1 VSGTAFDSVPSLQ
14 SERSVIFATRNE
26 ESPMTPSAQGRA
38 SEGRRIALVLGGGG
52 MKGFAHIGV
61 LKALEERGIRPALLA
76 GTSIGAMVAAAAVSG
91 MSADELAR
99 RAESLRRRDLFR
111 INHFGMLMDRM
122 RSRSIYMEE
131 PLRDLCAAIVPTG
144 TFEDLPTELLVNTVD
159 IERGTQIV
167 WGLPGLRDVSVQDAV
182 YASCSLPG
190 FFPPGH
196 VDGRMCVDGG
206 VIDNMPA
213 AVASLGMDMVIAVDV
228 GSSDLV
234 MLPGVA
240 QQGFA
245 TIYMRAATTMMH
257 SLQQFPLSQWSGP
270 PMLLIRPKVGKD
282 WLSFTNSVQHI
293 REGYRAAAKAL
304 EHFDTYLEQPG
315 GIFPRKRVE
324 LSVSRDKCIGCGLCA
339 AIAPTYF
346 GLDSSGKAFA
356 RTKVVEWSAADGDF
370 VHHCPT
376 LAIDAT
382 RIDLVTPPQSA
393 ELVDHPSPEP
403 SKAVGAA

>member
-26 ESPMTPSAQGRA
+26 EFPMTPSRQERT
-38 SEGRRIALVLGGGG
+38 SDGRRIALVLGGGG

-131 PLRDLCAAIVPTG
+131 PLRDLCASIVPTG
-144 TFEDLPTELLVNTVD
+144 AFDELPTELLVNTVD

-190 FFPPGH
+190 FFPPGQ

-213 AVASLGMDMVIAVDV
+213 AIASLGMDMVIAVDV

-324 LSVSRDKCIGCGLCA
+324 LSVSREKCIGCGLCA

-356 RTKVVEWSAADGDF
+356 RTKVVEWSSADGDF

>member
-1 VSGTAFDSVPSLQ
+1 
-14 SERSVIFATRNE
+14 
-26 ESPMTPSAQGRA
+26 MTPAKSGQGIA
-38 SEGRRIALVLGGGG
+38 GRKIALVLGGGG
-52 MKGFAHIGV
+52 IKGFAHIGV
-61 LKALEERGIRPALLA
+61 LKALEERGLRPARYA
-76 GTSIGAMVAAAAVSG
+76 GTSIGAMVAAAAVAG
-91 MSADELAR
+91 MSPDELAR

-122 RSRSIYMEE
+122 KSQSIYLEE
-131 PLRDLCAAIVPTG
+131 PLRALCDAIVPSG
-144 TFEDLPTELLVNTVD
+144 TFDDLPTQLLVNTVD
-159 IERGTQIV
+159 IERSTQVV
-167 WGLPGLRDVSVQDAV
+167 WGLPGLRDVSVRDAV

-190 FFPPGH
+190 FYPPGR
-196 VDGRMCVDGG
+196 VDGRLCVDGG

-213 AVASLGMDMVIAVDV
+213 AISALGMDMIIAVDV
-228 GSSDLV
+228 GSSDTTLV
-234 MLPGVA
+234 PGIG

-245 TIYMRAATTMMH
+245 SIYMRSATTMMH
-257 SLQQFPLSQWSGP
+257 ALQQFPLTQWSGP
-270 PMLLIRPKVGKD
+270 PMLLIRPKVGSD
-282 WLSFTNSVQHI
+282 WLSFSNSVQHI

-304 EHFDTYLEQPG
+304 EHIDTYIEQPG

-339 AIAPTYF
+339 ALAPTYF

-356 RTKVVEWSAADGDF
+356 RTKAVEWSSAEGDF

-382 RIDLVTPPQSA
+382 RIDLVTPPNSA
-393 ELVDHPSPEP
+393 ELVDEPGEP

>member
-1 VSGTAFDSVPSLQ
+1 
-14 SERSVIFATRNE
+14 
-26 ESPMTPSAQGRA
+26 M
-38 SEGRRIALVLGGGG
+38 VLGGGG

-61 LKALEERGIRPALLA
+61 LKALEERGIHPALYV

-91 MSADELAR
+91 MSPDELAA
-99 RAESLRRRDLFR
+99 RAESLKRRDLFR

-122 RSRSIYMEE
+122 RSQSIYLEE
-131 PLRDLCAAIVPTG
+131 PLRALTNAIVPAGHFDELHT
-144 TFEDLPTELLVNTVD
+144 PLLVNTVD
-159 IERGTQIV
+159 LERGTQIV
-167 WGLPGLRDVSVQDAV
+167 WGLPGLRDVEVRDAV

-190 FFPPGH
+190 FFPPGK
-196 VDGRMCVDGG
+196 VDSRMCVDGG
-206 VIDNMPA
+206 VIDNLPTA
-213 AVASLGMDMVIAVDV
+213 IAGLGMDMVIAVDV
-228 GSSDLV
+228 GSSDTSLV
-234 MLPGVA
+234 PGIA
-240 QQGFA
+240 EQGFA
-245 TIYMRAATTMMH
+245 TIYMRSATTMMH
-257 SLQQFPLSQWSGP
+257 ALQQFPLTQWSGP
-270 PMLLIRPKVGKD
+270 PMLLIRPKVGRE
-282 WLSFTNSVQHI
+282 WLSFTNSVQHM

-304 EHFDTYLEQPG
+304 EHIETYLEQPG

-324 LSVSRDKCIGCGLCA
+324 LSVSREKCIGCGLCA
-339 AIAPTYF
+339 ALAPTYF

-393 ELVDHPSPEP
+393 ELVDHPSAEP